1 MDLTLNEKYSYE
13 DIPRLL
19 NWSKYISAQN
29 IGGYKYDKGTNT
41 LPVLVNYNKEDD
53 AIAYEDH
60 FENEEYLIALSK
72 TNRKI
77 DSKDAEIFFRKQPE
91 EKKSRPSKFVID

>member
-19 NWSKYISAQN
+19 NWSKYISAQI
-29 IGGYKYDKGTNT
+29 IGGYRYDDETNT

-60 FENEEYLIALSK
+60 FENEEYLSH
-72 TNRKI
+72 
-77 DSKDAEIFFRKQPE
+77 FRKLIE
-91 EKKSRPSKFVID
+91 RLTVKILKSSSENNLSIKTLKFCFS